1 MRLSGVL
8 VKSSLITSPDVSTD
22 LNQAED
28 IFPAR
33 FFAPS
38 GPAISKSN
46 SAGKRKERK
55 TMNPLLKFKTS
66 TLFLIPLVLVC
77 FALLPRAQAVTPEL
91 LPAPAPDGG
100 YPGFNTAEGFNAL
113 LSLTSGQLNTA
124 FGFAALKSDTTG
136 GFNTAV
142 GGQAL
147 KSNTGSG
154 NTAVGANALVS
165 NISGSENV
173 AVGMGA
179 LAGNLIG
186 SANVAMGFQALNAN
200 TAFNNVAVGDQAL
213 RFNSTGFSN
222 VAVGSVALVNN
233 TTGNRNTAIGGSALV
248 INDTGALNT
257 AVGVEALFSNNGTNN
272 IALGFR
278 AGSNLTAGNNNI
290 DIGNA
295 GVAAESA
302 TIRIGSFQTRTFI
315 AGIRG
320 RTTGFANAVPVLIDT
335 AGQLGTASSSRR
347 FKNDIKSMDEASE
360 AILALKPVTFHY
372 KSDSTGTPQFGLIAE
387 EVAAVN
393 PDLVVRDDQGQIYT
407 VRYDAVNAML
417 LNEFLREHRKVREQ
431 EARITQLNSTVEKQ
445 QATIAQQQK
454 DSQSTAA
461 EQQREIKALAA
472 SLKEQ
477 AAQIQK
483 VNAQIELQSVPPST
497 VVNNP

>member
-1 MRLSGVL
+1 MAIARGCAFPNWHRRSRPPAHRRELRLDRLTEFFQNSASLNGSESGGG
-8 VKSSLITSPDVSTD
+8 
-22 LNQAED
+22 Q
-28 IFPAR
+28 FPAR

-38 GPAISKSN
+38 GPAIAESTQR
-46 SAGKRKERK
+46 GKGKEEP
-55 TMNPLLKFKTS
+55 MNPLIQLKKS
-66 TLFLIPLVLVC
+66 TPLFLIPLVLAC
-77 FALLPRAQAVTPEL
+77 FALSPRAQAVT
-91 LPAPAPDGG
+91 PAPDGG

-136 GFNTAV
+136 GF
-142 GGQAL
+142 
-147 KSNTGSG
+147 
-154 NTAVGANALVS
+154 
-165 NISGSENV
+165 
-173 AVGMGA
+173 
-179 LAGNLIG
+179 
-186 SANVAMGFQALNAN
+186 
-200 TAFNNVAVGDQAL
+200 
-213 RFNSTGFSN
+213 
-222 VAVGSVALVNN
+222 
-233 TTGNRNTAIGGSALV
+233 NTAIGGSALV

-320 RTTGFANAVPVLIDT
+320 RTTGFANAVPVLIDSN
-335 AGQLGTASSSRR
+335 GQLGTASSSRR
-347 FKNDIKSMDEASE
+347 FKEGIKPIDQTSE

-372 KSDSTGTPQFGLIAE
+372 KSDATNTPQFGLIAE
-387 EVAAVN
+387 EVAKVN
-393 PDLVVRDDQGQIYT
+393 PDLVVRDENGEIYT

-417 LNEFLREHRKVREQ
+417 LNEFLKEHRKVQEQ

>member
-38 GPAISKSN
+38 GPAIAESTQR
-46 SAGKRKERK
+46 GKGNGRK

-91 LPAPAPDGG
+91 LPAPDGG

-417 LNEFLREHRKVREQ
+417 LNE
-431 EARITQLNSTVEKQ
+431 
-445 QATIAQQQK
+445 
-454 DSQSTAA
+454 
-461 EQQREIKALAA
+461 

-483 VNAQIELQSVPPST
+483 VSAQIELQSVPPST